1 MQIDWT
7 TLPSSAL
14 SAYRIAYHLPT
25 APGYTQPHAD
35 ILYRSSLAAM
45 RAPSQVQT
53 RKRMLEAR
61 QQQRQKAA
69 QPPPSKKKSKVSAAD
84 KNSDTSKENDP
95 PDAVDRANADGSG
108 SGSGSGTPDPFDS
121 SGVPL
126 PPVEQIERQ
135 SPQQLAS
142 AVRKHFNAQQL
153 NEAETISR
161 FIYVARHSIGQD
173 NVRTEG
179 SEGDG
184 HGYIMGGHGREIRR
198 SEGGEPGFRLRF
210 RPG

>member
-1 MQIDWT
+1 M
-7 TLPSSAL
+7 LAPSTL

-25 APGYTQPHAD
+25 APSYTHPHAD
-35 ILYRSSLAAM
+35 ILYKTSLTAM
-45 RAPSQVQT
+45 RAPSQIQA

-61 QQQRQKAA
+61 QQQRRKAA
-69 QPPPSKKKSKVSAAD
+69 QPQNSKKKAKATAAD

-95 PDAVDRANADGSG
+95 PDAIDKINGDGSG
-108 SGSGSGTPDPFDS
+108 SGSGTGTPDPFDA
-121 SGVPL
+121 SGIPL

-135 SPQQLAS
+135 NPQHLAS

-161 FIYVARHSIGQD
+161 FIYVARNNTGRD
-173 NVRTEG
+173 TVKTEG
-179 SEGDG
+179 SEGDLHG
-184 HGYIMGGHGREIRR
+184 HIMGSHGREVRR
-198 SEGGEPGFRLRF
+198 GEGGEPGFRLRF